1 MILFVGEESTG
12 YFVEEVAK
20 SYQQTIQYTGFIGST
35 DELIR
40 GCLAEK
46 ADYIIIDLYNTV
58 LECNEIS
65 YAISKARNTAG
76 NSVFV
81 VLAQGYSPR
90 SDLVTACRNAGVTNF
105 LLSTSP
111 GVLKRDLEK
120 ILDGET
126 INPSTSKDTE
136 EKTLVPSPENAF
148 VRNST
153 INPGSESR
161 TIAVAGILSRI
172 GTTTQCFQILRYLQ
186 SQGKTACYI
195 EFNNTGFLSAL
206 IYYYSVVQNDD
217 GSLNFLKMRLYRNG
231 AVESMYQEN
240 FDYYIYDYGVLKDLD
255 RRLKASFLEKS
266 KKIIVCGDSAT
277 ELAAMQDVMR
287 EYARSGVDYI
297 FSFISEADQSCV
309 LTQMD
314 SQADRVYF
322 APYTPDPFVFQSS
335 SMGMYEK
342 LLSIQK
348 EESSVDPTVPAKKGG
363 FFGWRK
369 NKK

>member
-1 MILFVGEESTG
+1 M
-12 YFVEEVAK
+12 
-20 SYQQTIQYTGFIGST
+20 
-35 DELIR
+35 
-40 GCLAEK
+40 
-46 ADYIIIDLYNTV
+46 
-58 LECNEIS
+58 
-65 YAISKARNTAG
+65 
-76 NSVFV
+76 
-81 VLAQGYSPR
+81 
-90 SDLVTACRNAGVTNF
+90 
-105 LLSTSP
+105 
-111 GVLKRDLEK
+111 
-120 ILDGET
+120 
-126 INPSTSKDTE
+126 
-136 EKTLVPSPENAF
+136 
-148 VRNST
+148 
-153 INPGSESR
+153 
-161 TIAVAGILSRI
+161 
-172 GTTTQCFQILRYLQ
+172 
-186 SQGKTACYI
+186 
-195 EFNNTGFLSAL
+195 
-206 IYYYSVVQNDD
+206 QNDD